1 MKQGIFSGCGTAL
14 VTPFL
19 MDGSVDW
26 DSLDRLVEAQLA
38 GGVNCLVAA
47 GTTGEPATMTRE
59 ERLAVIRRV
68 VQKAAGRVPV
78 IAGTG
83 GNNTREVIEE
93 ARLAREC
100 GADAQLC
107 VTPYYNKTTQAGLI
121 AHYHAIADDGALPV
135 VVYNVPSR
143 TGMNIAPATLQA
155 ICRHENVIAVK
166 EANPDVGQA
175 LEKLRLCGG
184 DAAFYSGNDDLTWP
198 LMACGFQG
206 VISLASNLVPEKMTA
221 LTAAALRGDC
231 AEAARLQMELQP
243 LNAALFCET
252 SPIPVKAAMAMLDR
266 AQDVVR
272 LPLVPM
278 QPENRKRMEQVLRD
292 MGLVG

>member
-38 GGVNCLVAA
+38 GGVRCLVAA

-68 VQKAAGRVPV
+68 VQKTAGRVPV

-206 VISLASNLVPEKMTA
+206 VISVASNLVPEKMTA
-221 LTAAALRGDC
+221 LTAAALRGSS
-231 AEAARLQMELQP
+231 AKR
-243 LNAALFCET
+243 
-252 SPIPVKAAMAMLDR
+252 
-266 AQDVVR
+266 
-272 LPLVPM
+272 VPF
-278 QPENRKRMEQVLRD
+278 R
-292 MGLVG
+292 

>member
-26 DSLDRLVEAQLA
+26 DSLDRLVEAQLS
-38 GGVNCLVAA
+38 GGVRCLVAA

-143 TGMNIAPATLQA
+143 TGMNIAPATLHA

-206 VISLASNLVPEKMTA
+206 V
-221 LTAAALRGDC
+221 AAALRGDC

-278 QPENRKRMEQVLRD
+278 QPENRKRMEQV
-292 MGLVG
+292 